1 MKCNSTKTIFLSTS
15 EEMLLN
21 YLCTQ
26 QCFLICQSIWPADV
40 SYFIHVLPWYLII
53 MPYNTIKLHEPQAE
67 TDSLKLFWF
76 HQIYVLSILITSTT
90 KRGSEHTNSQY
101 FLAGMSLFMAI
112 FAKQWVFKT
121 SVFVHMTLKGIET
134 LPDFSFKL
142 RIDQGRKLKHIKAE
156 NICSEKLAP
165 YSPAFDLSLSAVL
178 TNFNFRSDNSCM
190 NR

>member
-26 QCFLICQSIWPADV
+26 QCFLICLSIWPVDM
-40 SYFIHVLPWYLII
+40 SHFMHVLPWYLIL
-53 MPYNTIKLHEPQAE
+53 MTYNTIQVHEPQAE

-76 HQIYVLSILITSTT
+76 RQIYVLSILIISTT

-101 FLAGMSLFMAI
+101 FLAWMSPFN
-112 FAKQWVFKT
+112 T
-121 SVFVHMTLKGIET
+121 SVFVHNMTWKGIET
-134 LPDFSFKL
+134 LPDLSLKL
-142 RIDQGRKLKHIKAE
+142 RIDQGWKLKHIKVD
-156 NICSEKLAP
+156 NICSEKISSLF
-165 YSPAFDLSLSAVL
+165 SSVLSLSAAL
-178 TNFNFRSDNSCM
+178 TNLRSNNSYM